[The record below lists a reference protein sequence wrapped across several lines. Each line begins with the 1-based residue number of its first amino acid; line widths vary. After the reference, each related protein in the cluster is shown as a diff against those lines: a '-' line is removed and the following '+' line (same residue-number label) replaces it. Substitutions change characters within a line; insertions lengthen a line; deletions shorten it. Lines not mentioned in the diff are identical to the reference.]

1 MSGGETGNRAE
12 AGNVTDS
19 VVRLENIGLSHDH
32 GRSFI
37 LRHVD
42 LEIRRGEFVALLGPS
57 GVGKSTLLRV
67 IMGLVRPTEGQVHLH
82 STPVAAHRPAAMV
95 FQDAKL
101 MPWRS
106 VRRNV
111 ELGLE
116 GLGLNA
122 ARRHE
127 RAMAAL
133 ELVGLGDKADR
144 WPRQLSGGQ
153 RQRVGVARALTV
165 EPDLLLMDEP
175 FGALDAIT
183 RTGLQ
188 EELLRIHARTH
199 GTVLFV
205 THDLDEA
212 LILADRIIILEGHPA
227 GLRGDF
233 RVGPRPR
240 DNSAPGM
247 RAMAE
252 RMRQLIAGE
261 DDPGEVAAYWQAS
274 EI

>member
-1 MSGGETGNRAE
+1 MNTVMTEPTARAGQE
-12 AGNVTDS
+12 ADV
-19 VVRLENIGLSHDH
+19 VVRLEDIGLSHDG

-67 IMGLVRPTEGQVHLH
+67 IMGLVPPGEGRVILN
-82 STPVAAHRPAAMV
+82 SPPAAAHRPTAMV

-106 VRRNV
+106 VVRNV

-116 GLGLNA
+116 GLGLA
-122 ARRHE
+122 APQRRA

-133 ELVGLGDKADR
+133 ELVGLADMAGR

-183 RTGLQ
+183 RGALQ
-188 EELLRIHARTH
+188 LELLRIHERTQA
-199 GTVLFV
+199 TVLFV
-205 THDLDEA
+205 THDLEEA
-212 LILADRIIILEGHPA
+212 LTLADRIIILEGRPA
-227 GLRGDF
+227 GVRGDF
-233 RVGPRPR
+233 PVGPRPR
-240 DNSAPGM
+240 DHSAPPM
-247 RAMAE
+247 RAMGE
-252 RMRQLIAGE
+252 RMKMLIAGE
-261 DDPGEVAAYWQAS
+261 EDPGVVAAYWQAS

>member
-1 MSGGETGNRAE
+1 MNAV
-12 AGNVTDS
+12 VTDHVTTAAIPGDV

-37 LRHVD
+37 LRHVNLD
-42 LEIRRGEFVALLGPS
+42 IRRGEFVAVLGPS

-67 IMGLVRPTEGQVHLH
+67 IMGLIRPSEGTVSLRP
-82 STPVAAHRPAAMV
+82 SPTAAHRPAAMV

-116 GLGLNA
+116 GLGLTRLQ
-122 ARRHE
+122 RRE

-133 ELVGLGDKADR
+133 DLVGLADMAER

-183 RTGLQ
+183 RSALQ
-188 EELLRIHARTH
+188 DELLRIHARRQ

-212 LILADRIIILEGHPA
+212 LILADRVIILEGHPA

-233 RVGPRPR
+233 AVGARPR
-240 DNSAPGM
+240 DHTAPAM

-252 RMRQLIAGE
+252 RMRRLIAGE
-261 DDPGEVAAYWQAS
+261 DDPGADAAYWQAS

>member
-1 MSGGETGNRAE
+1 MNSV
-12 AGNVTDS
+12 VTPASTADV
-19 VVRLENIGLSHDH
+19 VVRLEDIGLSHDH

-57 GVGKSTLLRV
+57 GVGKSTLLRG
-67 IMGLVRPTEGQVHLH
+67 IMGLMPPGEGRVELK
-82 STPVAAHRPAAMV
+82 STPASVHRPAAMV

-101 MPWRS
+101 MPWRN
-106 VRRNV
+106 VLRNV

-116 GLGLNA
+116 GLGLDRN
-122 ARRHE
+122 RRRE

-133 ELVGLGDKADR
+133 ELVGLADKADR

-183 RTGLQ
+183 RTALQ

-212 LILADRIIILEGHPA
+212 LVLADRIIILAGHPA

-233 RVGPRPR
+233 TVGPRPR
-240 DNSAPGM
+240 DRTAPGL

-252 RMRQLIAGE
+252 RMKRLIAGE
-261 DDPGEVAAYWQAS
+261 EDPGADAAYWQAS